1 MFKSKKL
8 CTYLTPLM
16 LIEKAKTHALFESHV
31 WNWKIANGTYVVS
44 WQITIQLSGWDE
56 DILYAFE
63 TWENIS

>member
-1 MFKSKKL
+1 
-8 CTYLTPLM
+8 M

-31 WNWKIANGTYVVS
+31 WNWKIANGTLYVVS